1 MRRSI
6 QTGLRMGA
14 RGGVATATAGDTVG
28 GKASGKASA
37 FSSASLVSAA
47 MAAGGARMS
56 LFFTQQTGHSQSPDS
71 LASLCRSSRG
81 ASNPPMAPLACNSH
95 RSVSSHRLTES
106 RTHVLLEI
114 SSQGHQRLLQLP
126 GRTP

>member
-28 GKASGKASA
+28 GKASA

-95 RSVSSHRLTES
+95 RNVSSHRLTQS
-106 RTHVLLEI
+106 RTHVLLEV
-114 SSQGHQRLLQLP
+114 SCQGHQRLLQLP